1 MTTLDP
7 ISLAKRGRWANAGLF
22 LINGFLMGSWAPEIP
37 FMLPRHGITE
47 FQLGLLILLIG
58 VGAVS
63 AMMWAGWLINHYGS
77 RKITCTFGIIACLCF
92 AGVVLSPTIALVIPL
107 LIIFGGALGTMD
119 VSMNANA
126 VELER
131 RLNGAIMSSA
141 HGFWSVGGF
150 IGGALG
156 GLTIA
161 HFGNASHALIAT
173 AFGLAVILAAMP
185 FLVTEAA
192 HHDAETPKQKFAW
205 PKGSAIY
212 IIGFMALFSMI
223 PEGAVLDWAA
233 LYLSKELGSD
243 IATSGFA
250 FALFSGTMALMRFLG
265 DSVRNR
271 FGAVQTMRVSGFIA
285 AAGMLAGG
293 LAPSPWLA
301 IIAFAISGLGIGNM
315 VPIAFSAAGNQPG
328 LSPGAGIALVTML
341 GYSGILVA
349 PSSIGF
355 VAEHIGYRITY
366 ITLAFCLVV
375 VALLAGRVASAD
387 RVKADSSS

>member
-7 ISLAKRGRWANAGLF
+7 ISVAKRGRWANAGLF
-22 LINGFLMGSWAPEIP
+22 LVNGFLMGSWAPEIP

-63 AMMWAGWLINHYGS
+63 AMIWAGWLINHFGS
-77 RKITCTFGIIACLCF
+77 RKITVTLGFVACISF
-92 AGVVLSPTIALVIPL
+92 ALMVLAPTIPMVIPL
-107 LIIFGGALGTMD
+107 LVIFGGALGTMD
-119 VSMNANA
+119 VAMNANA

-150 IGGALG
+150 IGGAAG
-156 GLTIA
+156 GLAIA
-161 HFGNASHALIAT
+161 RFGNANHALFAT
-173 AFGLAVILAAMP
+173 AIGLAVILAAMP
-185 FLVTEAA
+185 FLVTETE
-192 HHDAETPKQKFAW
+192 HHDTEMPKQKYSW

-250 FALFSGTMALMRFLG
+250 FAFFSGTMALMRFLG

-285 AAGMLAGG
+285 AAGMFAGG
-293 LAPSPWLA
+293 LAPSPWMA
-301 IIAFAISGLGIGNM
+301 IIAFAVSGLGIGNM

-328 LSPGAGIALVTML
+328 LSPGAGIALVTMM

-355 VAEHIGYRITY
+355 VAGHIGYRITY

-387 RVKADSSS
+387 RMKTSSSS